1 MGWILMIKLKTAQE
15 IEVLAAGGKI
25 LAQILEELS
34 RAAKPGV
41 PAQEIDE
48 LAREL
53 MKKYGVKSSFL
64 GYESRGHGL
73 YPAVTCISVNEG
85 VVHGIPGKRRF
96 ESGDLVG
103 LDCGVIYEGLYL
115 DAARTVPIGE
125 VSPEALA
132 LLEVTRKAL
141 VLGIERARVGNKI
154 GDISEAIQTYIEDH
168 GFGVV
173 TQLVGHGVGYEVHE
187 EPQVPNFGKAGTG
200 PKIEAGL
207 VIAIEPMVTAGRP
220 HVMTGQDGWTIE
232 TADKGLSAHE
242 EDTVAVTAEGPWVL
256 TRV

>member
-1 MGWILMIKLKTAQE
+1 M
-15 IEVLAAGGKI
+15 LAEGGKI
-25 LAQILEELS
+25 LAQILGELS
-34 RAAKPGV
+34 QAAKPGV
-41 PAQEIDE
+41 TSQEIDE

-64 GYESRGHGL
+64 GYESHGHEP
-73 YPAVTCISVNEG
+73 YPAVTCVSVNEG
-85 VVHGIPGKRRF
+85 VVHGIPGKRKF

-103 LDCGVIYEGLYL
+103 LDCGIMYEGMFL

-125 VSPEALA
+125 VSSKALA
-132 LLEVTRKAL
+132 LLEVTREAL
-141 VLGIERARVGNKI
+141 RLGIEQARVGNKI
-154 GDISEAIQTYIEDH
+154 GDISEVIQTYIEDH

-173 TQLVGHGVGYEVHE
+173 TQLVGHGVGYSVHE

-220 HVMTGQDGWTIE
+220 HVITGQDGWTIE
-232 TADKGLSAHE
+232 TADRRLAAHE
-242 EDTVAVTAEGPWVL
+242 ENTIAVTKEGPQIL
-256 TRV
+256 TTI

>member
-1 MGWILMIKLKTAQE
+1 MIRLKTPRE
-15 IEVLAAGGKI
+15 IEILAAGGKI

-41 PAQEIDE
+41 TSQEIDE

-64 GYESRGHGL
+64 GYESHGHEP
-73 YPAVTCISVNEG
+73 YPAVTCVSVNEG
-85 VVHGIPGKRRF
+85 VVHGIPGKRKF

-103 LDCGVIYEGLYL
+103 LDCGIIYEGLYL

-132 LLEVTRKAL
+132 LLEVTREAL
-141 VLGIERARVGNKI
+141 RLGIKQSRPGNKI

-200 PKIEAGL
+200 PRIEAGL

-220 HVMTGQDGWTIE
+220 HVITGKDGWTIE
-232 TADKGLSAHE
+232 TADKNLSAHE
-242 EDTVAVTAEGPWVL
+242 EDTIAVTSQGPLVL

>member
-1 MGWILMIKLKTAQE
+1 MGWILMIKLKTPQE
-15 IEVLAAGGKI
+15 IETLAAGGKI
-25 LAQILEELS
+25 LAQILAELS

-41 PAQEIDE
+41 TSQEIDE

-53 MKKYGVKSSFL
+53 MKKHGVKSSFL
-64 GYESRGHGL
+64 GYESRGHEP
-73 YPAVTCISVNEG
+73 YPAVTCVSVNEG
-85 VVHGIPGKRRF
+85 VVHGIPSKRKF

-103 LDCGVIYEGLYL
+103 LDCGIIYEGMFL

-132 LLEVTRKAL
+132 LLEVTREAL
-141 VLGIERARVGNKI
+141 RLGIKQARPGNKI

-200 PKIEAGL
+200 PKIETGL

-220 HVMTGQDGWTIE
+220 HVITGKDGWTIE
-232 TADKGLSAHE
+232 TADKSLSAHE
-242 EDTVAVTAEGPWVL
+242 EDTVAVMSKGPLVL